1 IIELEDSLQKIAA
14 LPEIERTVFLRKLY
28 KQLRKEK
35 DDSGADKITDPN
47 AGASFDMFSSS
58 ANTDFYFLNKTQR
71 SNGLTT
77 FKTTWG
83 NRQNLD
89 NWRRQAAL
97 DAAIGASNINVTA
110 ATSDGAGKDSSS
122 AISYDALAES
132 IPTGPKQ
139 LEASNEKW
147 AKALLDNAQIFQL
160 TLSDYPSAIDAYSF
174 YTSKF
179 ATNTSLDIVYHNLA
193 LCYRVIG
200 NQSRADSVQNLF
212 QVKFPSSKLLTKKEP
227 ATTPTTSSA
236 DLSYNMIYEYFGKGE
251 YEKALALKEEVTSKF
266 GKDIWAPQFLF
277 MEAAL
282 LMKNKEDS
290 AATQKLNK
298 ITANYPGTAIAKK
311 AAEVLEV
318 LKQRE
323 KIEKEINKQPAKK
336 EEGGLY

>member
-1 IIELEDSLQKIAA
+1 
-14 LPEIERTVFLRKLY
+14 
-28 KQLRKEK
+28 
-35 DDSGADKITDPN
+35 
-47 AGASFDMFSSS
+47 MFSSS

-97 DAAIGASNINVTA
+97 DAAIGASNINTTA
-110 ATSDGAGKDSSS
+110 ATSDVTSKDSSS
-122 AISYDALAES
+122 AISFDALAES

-160 TLSDYPSAIDAYSF
+160 TLSDYPSAIEAYSF

-200 NQSRADSVQNLF
+200 KNFLWQNFRAVNYWQKKNLPLTI
-212 QVKFPSSKLLTKKEP
+212 QLLPTL
-227 ATTPTTSSA
+227 AT
-236 DLSYNMIYEYFGKGE
+236 I
-251 YEKALALKEEVTSKF
+251 
-266 GKDIWAPQFLF
+266 
-277 MEAAL
+277 
-282 LMKNKEDS
+282 
-290 AATQKLNK
+290 
-298 ITANYPGTAIAKK
+298 
-311 AAEVLEV
+311 
-318 LKQRE
+318 
-323 KIEKEINKQPAKK
+323 
-336 EEGGLY
+336 